1 MQAMAEDEAFA
12 WELSKENVAPVHCG
26 RNVDKLNVALAEVH
40 SSSHHSTLQ
49 LKERELQDHIAAY
62 TGDDP
67 LTSWLEYY
75 KWVQECFPSDMKKNS
90 SVLEQI
96 THEFKGTKK
105 YRNDVRYMKLWVTY
119 ADKVEK
125 PLDVFTFLYKN
136 KIGDK
141 LALFYIAWAFLCEK
155 CGKIKDAE
163 TIFNRGFV
171 KNAEPRDTLRK
182 KYDEFN
188 RRVSQTWTKPPE
200 DSDETSS
207 QQGQS
212 TRTTQPPGRAALRPP
227 RMHPSTSVPLEN
239 LTNTIHVK
247 SPEVAFTV
255 YTEPNTPIIP
265 RPDAIIFRTSAS
277 KAPASGGRIGG
288 SVSAT
293 ARHPSPKVSAAI
305 FEDAVHPPSSSSR
318 KRPHS
323 SLEVN
328 HPRDNTK
335 PRDVFRFNESALHDA
350 SGEEFCFEERR
361 AMQQLVAKVAPSA
374 FLVNASDFISKALPT
389 TTSDPI
395 QQAAVQDITIT
406 TKIAMNDIND
416 MFRSPTKRPPSQS
429 SVRIPLTEEPI
440 IRKLQFS
447 SFCVADDGD
456 STDHVAAKTPARFK
470 PNAEENATTPEHP
483 TTTLSNHDDPSA
495 AKSAR
500 RTYKD
505 VLGFSFHPYNPAHR
519 YTIVQSEHVA
529 LSLCSM
535 SDLVFVHDTTFD
547 AHVPLGGKRGAKWK
561 PQAVIRLCRAS
572 SCKLTGHLGS
582 GSYASVYAAQL
593 FESDASKT
601 PMELAVKN
609 STLLFLQRG
618 DKGTLHGLVNL
629 YAQFGRRMPEPV
641 VVHYA
646 CQMLDAVQ
654 RVHGANFVHGDIK
667 PDNWIVVDGRSPWN
681 HATTF
686 GTGAVCLIDF
696 GRAIDLQLYPP
707 DTAFCGDCHASGFQ
721 CVEMLTKTQWTHQI
735 DTFGLCATI
744 HLLLFGEYMECVKMD
759 DKWTITRRWKR
770 YWHVELWQD
779 LFDSFLNVPSCAHQP
794 NLRDWRLKLHKYF
807 TEANQKV

>member
-40 SSSHHSTLQ
+40 SSSHHSMLQ

-90 SVLEQI
+90 TVLEQI

-171 KNAEPRDTLRK
+171 N
-182 KYDEFN
+182 
-188 RRVSQTWTKPPE
+188 
-200 DSDETSS
+200 
-207 QQGQS
+207 
-212 TRTTQPPGRAALRPP
+212 
-227 RMHPSTSVPLEN
+227 
-239 LTNTIHVK
+239 
-247 SPEVAFTV
+247 
-255 YTEPNTPIIP
+255 
-265 RPDAIIFRTSAS
+265 AS

-328 HPRDNTK
+328 HPRENTK

-395 QQAAVQDITIT
+395 QQAALQDITIT

-416 MFRSPTKRPPSQS
+416 MFRSPTKRPASQS

-470 PNAEENATTPEHP
+470 LNAEENATTPEHP

-547 AHVPLGGKRGAKWK
+547 AHLPMGGKRGAKWK

-593 FESDASKT
+593 FENDASKT
-601 PMELAVKN
+601 PVELAVKN

-686 GTGAVCLIDF
+686 ATGAVCLIDF
-696 GRAIDLQLYPP
+696 GRAIDLQLYPL

-759 DKWTITRRWKR
+759 AKWTITRRWKR

-779 LFDSFLNVPSCAHQP
+779 LFDSFLNIPSCAHQP

>member
-171 KNAEPRDTLRK
+171 N
-182 KYDEFN
+182 
-188 RRVSQTWTKPPE
+188 
-200 DSDETSS
+200 
-207 QQGQS
+207 
-212 TRTTQPPGRAALRPP
+212 
-227 RMHPSTSVPLEN
+227 
-239 LTNTIHVK
+239 
-247 SPEVAFTV
+247 
-255 YTEPNTPIIP
+255 
-265 RPDAIIFRTSAS
+265 AS

-335 PRDVFRFNESALHDA
+335 PRDVFRFNESALHDG

-505 VLGFSFHPYNPAHR
+505 
-519 YTIVQSEHVA
+519 
-529 LSLCSM
+529 
-535 SDLVFVHDTTFD
+535 
-547 AHVPLGGKRGAKWK
+547 
-561 PQAVIRLCRAS
+561 
-572 SCKLTGHLGS
+572 
-582 GSYASVYAAQL
+582 
-593 FESDASKT
+593 
-601 PMELAVKN
+601 N

-654 RVHGANFVHGDIK
+654 HVHGANFVHGDIK

>member
-265 RPDAIIFRTSAS
+265 RPDAIVFRTSAS

-335 PRDVFRFNESALHDA
+335 PRDVFRFNESALHDG

-505 VLGFSFHPYNPAHR
+505 
-519 YTIVQSEHVA
+519 
-529 LSLCSM
+529 
-535 SDLVFVHDTTFD
+535 
-547 AHVPLGGKRGAKWK
+547 
-561 PQAVIRLCRAS
+561 
-572 SCKLTGHLGS
+572 
-582 GSYASVYAAQL
+582 
-593 FESDASKT
+593 
-601 PMELAVKN
+601 N

-654 RVHGANFVHGDIK
+654 HVHGANFVHGDIK